1 MSSRESY
8 TSVINRKAAAK
19 QQLMNVA
26 MDRERADLVLKNAV
40 YVNVFTNELSQGDIA
55 VKNGVIAG
63 IGHYDGVEE
72 LDMQGKIV
80 APGLIDA
87 HIHLESSLVAPSEF
101 VKAVLPHG
109 TATVI
114 TDPHEIANVLGT
126 DGIDY
131 MIQATEGLPVE
142 VRFMLPS
149 CVPATP
155 LDESGARLD
164 YQAIDPFY
172 DYDRVQGLAEMMNYT
187 GVIQGDTEVLQKI
200 AAAHK
205 YHCRIDGHAPGLSG
219 KELNAYVASGV
230 YSDHECSSME
240 EALEKLSRGQYI
252 MIREGTAAR
261 NLRALAGLLV
271 PQYYEHCMFCTDD
284 KHPNDLLHV
293 GHMDA
298 IIREAVQKYKVD
310 PIIAIKAATH
320 HPARY
325 FHLAS
330 RGAIVPGYQADF
342 AVFDNLQDLH
352 VEMTVIK
359 GHVWYHDGQLEDVPV
374 PEVDAWLSDKAHHT
388 FNLDR
393 LTSDSFEDHRPRGVI
408 GMVPGEIVTTDAGYA
423 SAVDISKDIL
433 KIAVIERHRHTGHI
447 GIGYLKGYGLK
458 EGAVATS
465 ISHDSHNIIVVGS
478 NDADM
483 AAAANRIIE
492 NNDGIAVVKNGQ
504 ILGEVV
510 LKIAGLMSDKSLTE
524 VNDAL
529 ENAKKQAAVLGV
541 SEGID
546 PFMTLSFMS
555 LPVIP
560 KLRLTTRGI
569 IDVARQQ
576 YI

>member
-1 MSSRESY
+1 MSSKESY
-8 TSVINRKAAAK
+8 TSVINRKAAEK
-19 QQLMNVA
+19 QRLMQA
-26 MDRERADLVLKNAV
+26 AAGRESADLVLKNAV
-40 YVNVFTNELSQGDIA
+40 YVNVFTNELSKGDIA

-63 IGHYDGVEE
+63 IGSYE
-72 LDMQGKIV
+72 GKSEINMEGKVV

-109 TATVI
+109 TTTVI

-187 GVIQGDTEVLQKI
+187 GVTRGDIEVLQKI
-200 AAAHK
+200 TAAHK
-205 YHCRIDGHAPGLSG
+205 CHCRVDGHAPGLSG
-219 KELNAYVASGV
+219 KELNAYVAAGV
-230 YSDHECSSME
+230 YSDHECSTME

-261 NLRALAGLLV
+261 NLKALVGLLV

-284 KHPNDLLHV
+284 KHPNDLLYV

-298 IIREAVQKYKVD
+298 IVRQAVQKYGVD

-342 AVFDNLQDLH
+342 VVFDNLEDLN

-359 GHVWYHDGQLEDVPV
+359 GKIWYHDQKLEAVPV
-374 PEVDAWLSDKAHHT
+374 PKVDEWLYDKVHHT
-388 FNLDR
+388 FNLDK
-393 LTSDSFEDHRPRGVI
+393 LTAESFEDHRPRGVI

-423 SAVDISKDIL
+423 SAVNAEEDIL

-458 EGAVATS
+458 KGAVATS
-465 ISHDSHNIIVVGS
+465 ISHDSHNIIVVGC
-478 NDADM
+478 NDDDM

-492 NNDGIAVVKNGQ
+492 NRGGISVVKDGE
-504 ILGEVV
+504 ICGEVV
-510 LKIAGLMSDKSLTE
+510 LEIAGLMSEKSLKE
-524 VNDAL
+524 VNEAL
-529 ENAKKQAAVLGV
+529 EDAKKQAAMLGV

-560 KLRLTTRGI
+560 ELRLTTRGI
-569 IDVARQQ
+569 IDVVKQQ